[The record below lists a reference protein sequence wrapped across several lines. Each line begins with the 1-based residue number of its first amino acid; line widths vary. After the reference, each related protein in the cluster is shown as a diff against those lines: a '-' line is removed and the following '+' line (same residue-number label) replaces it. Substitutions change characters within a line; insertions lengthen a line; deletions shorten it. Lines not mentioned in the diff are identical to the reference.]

1 MAISSPPPD
10 PHPRI
15 ISTLDPLPDDTISEI
30 FATFTEAVGFYLLV
44 NGYLQIIV
52 PEDFDYESSISSLPD
67 QFGGLKVS
75 FIPQSLYPTAGDPG
89 ATGTAS
95 SITQS
100 ASGMAGASSTTATEE
115 PSNQPP
121 ATINLPIR
129 PLTSTPP
136 EGLANQGITA
146 NFKGSLGSTVRA
158 VVKGS
163 KSKNLFEGK
172 IGVLV
177 TPVGGDNRKFATVPT
192 HVFTSACNVPKMSST
207 EITDWIDLV
216 SVQST
221 STSTDLGNLVQVFD
235 PCPQSF
241 PIGFTSDVSL
251 IDVSQIPATR
261 VRSPAG
267 AGLPIMQWLDQN
279 SWKTIQYNS
288 SNLFLL
294 DGEPREA
301 KSIGIVD
308 SRCQVRN
315 RLRQPSTDPKDDL
328 KTWVRLVAKSILYR
342 VRQDLHVRGGQS
354 GTPVCVLDNGE
365 ENSVSPTAK
374 VAGFASFVQMV
385 SDVQRYDLE
394 GDKLYKRLEEGR
406 VAFYGA
412 FQVPRELRDE
422 YRII

>member
-15 ISTLDPLPDDTISEI
+15 ISPLDPLPDDTISEI

-52 PEDFDYESSISSLPD
+52 PEDFDYESSVSSLPD
-67 QFGGLKVS
+67 EFGGLKVS
-75 FIPQSLYPTAGDPG
+75 FIPQSLYPTAGEPG
-89 ATGTAS
+89 TTATP
-95 SITQS
+95 
-100 ASGMAGASSTTATEE
+100 SSTT
-115 PSNQPP
+115 Q
-121 ATINLPIR
+121 LPIR
-129 PLTSTPP
+129 PSTPTP
-136 EGLANQGITA
+136 TEDPANQGITV

-158 VVKGS
+158 VVKGG
-163 KSKNLFEGK
+163 KSKTLFEGK

-177 TPVGGDNRKFATVPT
+177 TPVAGDNRKFATVPT
-192 HVFTSACNVPKMSST
+192 HVFTSACNVSKMSST
-207 EITDWIDLV
+207 EIGDWIDLV

-241 PIGFTSDVSL
+241 PIGFISDVSL
-251 IDVSQIPATR
+251 IDVSQIPAAR
-261 VRSPAG
+261 VRSPART
-267 AGLPIMQWLDQN
+267 GLPIMQWLDQN

-315 RLRQPSTDPKDDL
+315 CTWSRPSTDPKDDV

-354 GTPVCVLDNGE
+354 GTPVCVLDSGGE
-365 ENSVSPTAK
+365 NNVAPIAK

-412 FQVPRELRDE
+412 FQVPKELQDE